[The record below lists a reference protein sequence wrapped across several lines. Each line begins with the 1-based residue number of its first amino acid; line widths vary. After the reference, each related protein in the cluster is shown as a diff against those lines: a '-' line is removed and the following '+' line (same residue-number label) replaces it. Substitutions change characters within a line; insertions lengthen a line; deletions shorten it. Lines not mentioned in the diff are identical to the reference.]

1 MIQFLRITT
10 MKYIKEITRYN
21 LIKPAHDYWLKFTIQ
36 TDKQNL
42 QCNQLEMTDR
52 RKTGPT

>member
-1 MIQFLRITT
+1 